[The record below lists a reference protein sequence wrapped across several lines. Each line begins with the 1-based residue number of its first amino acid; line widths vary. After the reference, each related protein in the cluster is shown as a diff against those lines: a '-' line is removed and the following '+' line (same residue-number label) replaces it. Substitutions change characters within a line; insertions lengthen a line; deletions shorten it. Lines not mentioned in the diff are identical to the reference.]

1 MLTQEGTAKLLDFGL
16 AKLADD
22 LTRTTSK
29 FAAIT
34 PHGTARAPG
43 AAQAAGRIDTG
54 TVLQLQS
61 IAHAATEAGSQPQP
75 IVRPGAQAA
84 LETTQDGDPIEP
96 AGASATDRP
105 LLVTAEGAIIGT
117 PAYMPPEMWR
127 GEPATEQADLYM
139 LGAVLY
145 QLCCGSLPH
154 DQQARSEL
162 RHAVLNERAQL
173 LCQRVPGVDRRL
185 ALVIAACLERDLDKR
200 LHSAEQL
207 QEQLEAIAAEP
218 DGPPVQPPARWPR
231 VRSWVLSG
239 GLLLAGGLAVLGAQ
253 RYASHQSQ
261 AASLAKAAPRPRV
274 AVLGLRLPSGESPQL
289 ARLGRA
295 FAELLGAELAAGERL
310 LVLPAERVEHMKLE
324 LGLDEAEAYPLPT
337 LGRIHRNLGPDLVV
351 VGTLAPQEPRGTLSV
366 TVEVKDCLTGAVTA
380 TAKVTGPAAELFTLA
395 SQVGGELRRRLGS
408 SALSGNER
416 AELRAQRPA
425 SPEVAQLYADGLVRL
440 RRFDPAG
447 ARRILERV
455 VEADPDFPLGHLALA
470 DALHALGYDE
480 RQRVEVQRAFALSG
494 NLRRE
499 ERSLIEARYRETT
512 KEWPAAFALYRTLA
526 TIHPDQLDHSLDLA
540 AAQLRAER
548 PAESLHTVQELRQL
562 PEPLRSDP
570 RIDLAEARAQMER
583 SNFTAALT
591 LLDRAAQ
598 KQEAVGAPLLLAS
611 TLLLSAFARIDLGQ
625 HERAQKD
632 AERAQALFTAGG
644 DSFGAVDSLWA
655 VGTIHSWRG
664 DLAQAL
670 AVGEQTLKLLM
681 DAENDTLTAVHL
693 GNLASRLCQRGQ
705 LPLAK
710 ARAEA
715 GLLLGRQV
723 GNREATGQALV
734 SLGLIAFL
742 RAELP
747 EAEERFAQAR
757 AELQLLGDPRMTA
770 WVDFH
775 VGQLRVAQGRLEEAT
790 ELHQRAL
797 QVRDAQQLGSF
808 AAESRMALA
817 TLALLRGDSAQAES
831 LARAALLRFTE
842 DRSADNLA
850 WAQALLGQ
858 ALTARGRTTEARE
871 FLVAAAMQLAQSQNV
886 LLRTRALS
894 LLAPA
899 AAAATDELPA
909 LRLQLLTALGQAH
922 DAGFLPEELE
932 LALQLRLLSGSAA
945 HPRRARHREKVPM
958 PELCDL
964 ARQAHGLGLALIAKR
979 AREAATPG
987 CTPAP

>member
-1 MLTQEGTAKLLDFGL
+1 MLTQDGTAKLLDFGL

-22 LTRTTSK
+22 LTRTSK
-29 FAAIT
+29 YAQLT
-34 PHGTARAPG
+34 PPRGSG
-43 AAQAAGRIDTG
+43 QVGRIDPG
-54 TVLQLQS
+54 TVLQLHS

-75 IVRPGAQAA
+75 IVRLAA
-84 LETTQDGDPIEP
+84 PVGLETTQDGDSIEP
-96 AGASATDRP
+96 ASASAAATDRP

-145 QLCCGSLPH
+145 QLCCGALPH
-154 DQQARSEL
+154 EQQGRSEL
-162 RHAVLNERAQL
+162 RSAVLNDRAQL
-173 LCQRVPGVDRRL
+173 LSDRVPSINRRL
-185 ALVIAACLERDLDKR
+185 ALVIAACLERDLDQR
-200 LHSAEQL
+200 LHSAAEL
-207 QEQLEAIAAEP
+207 QEKLEAIAAELAE
-218 DGPPVQPPARWPR
+218 PPAPPPRRWPR

-239 GLLLAGGLAVLGAQ
+239 GLLMAGGLAVLGAQ
-253 RYASHQSQ
+253 RYASHQSL
-261 AASLAKAAPRPRV
+261 AAGLAKAAPRPRV
-274 AVLGLRLPSGESPQL
+274 AVLGLRLPGAGTSQL
-289 ARLGRA
+289 GRLGRA

-324 LGLDEAEAYPLPT
+324 LGLDESEAYPQPT

-351 VGTLAPQEPRGTLSV
+351 VGTLTQLEPHGTLTV
-366 TVEVKDCLTGAVTA
+366 TVQVKDCLTGAVAA
-380 TAKVTGPAAELFTLA
+380 TASVSGPAAELFTLA
-395 SQVGGELRRRLGS
+395 SQVGGELRHRLGG

-425 SPEVAQLYADGLVRL
+425 SPEVAQLYADGLTRL

-455 VEADPDFPLGHLALA
+455 VESDPDFPLGHLALA
-470 DALHALGYDE
+470 DALQALGYDE
-480 RQRVEVQRAFALSG
+480 RQRLEVQRAFALSG

-512 KEWPAAFALYRTLA
+512 KQWPAAFALYRTLA
-526 TIHPDQLDHSLDLA
+526 TIHPDQIDHSLDLA

-591 LLDRAAQ
+591 LLLRAAQ

-611 TLLLSAFARIDLGQ
+611 TLLLTAFARIDLGQ
-625 HERAQKD
+625 HEQALHD

-681 DAENDTLTAVHL
+681 DVENDTLTAVHL

-742 RAELP
+742 RAELG
-747 EAEERFAQAR
+747 EAEERFDQAR

-775 VGQLRVAQGRLEEAT
+775 IGQLRLAQGRLAEAT
-790 ELHQRAL
+790 ALHQRAL

-817 TLALLRGDSAQAES
+817 TLALLGGDHAQAET
-831 LARAALLRFTE
+831 LARAALVRFTE

-850 WAQALLGQ
+850 WAQALLAQ
-858 ALTARGRTTEARE
+858 VLTVQGRSDEARAV
-871 FLVAAAMQLAQSQNV
+871 LMAAATQLAQSQNI

-899 AAAATDELPA
+899 VVAAPAELPA
-909 LRLQLLTALGQAH
+909 LRLQLATALGQAH

-932 LALQLRLLSGSAA
+932 LALQLRLLSHS
-945 HPRRARHREKVPM
+945 PARLGRPPHREKVPL

-964 ARQAHGLGLALIAKR
+964 ARQAHGLGLGLIARR
-979 AREAATPG
+979 ASAAAVTGCPPTP
-987 CTPAP
+987 